1 MRSKTNVSSKV
12 FILLIIIVMAVTAG
26 FFTSRSEANSIVSM
40 SSDKVTPGSD
50 FYLVLSLGDV
60 SFTKFKVEVTNS
72 QRMPAGNLTDSVSSY
87 STSNVVTSFIVDK
100 NLMSIGK
107 LGVAFT
113 APNTEG
119 MVSFDVKIT
128 SLDSSQDSIRET
140 ISALNAEIGAY
151 TEEKNNLESG
161 LVGADTTSDVYTQA
175 VGKIAELD
183 GLIQDR
189 QNQVASE
196 ETKLANFTPETASY
210 SSSIEVK
217 QSQEKTSILDNLL
230 NKDDSTSAFDKEKS
244 LDKDSFDKEKMEK
257 EFDKEKMQN
266 EIDKKMLTDSMK
278 DMESKMSGLETSL
291 KNAND
296 TITSL
301 SQGTTYNGSQNNYL
315 STLSISG
322 VEFESAFKKTTS
334 DYFATVDSTVTSVN
348 VTATAEDSSAVVTV
362 YGDAN
367 LTAGRNKVLIN
378 VTAEDG
384 SIRTYRIFIDVV

>member
-1 MRSKTNVSSKV
+1 MRKISNFTKKRSKTKVLSKV
-12 FILLIIIVMAVTAG
+12 FILLIMIVMAVTAG

-140 ISALNAEIGAY
+140 ILALNTEIGAY
-151 TEEKNNLESG
+151 TDEKNNLESG

-175 VGKIAELD
+175 VGKIAELE

-196 ETKLANFTPETASY
+196 EAKLANFTPETASY

-291 KNAND
+291 KSAND
-296 TITSL
+296 T
-301 SQGTTYNGSQNNYL
+301 
-315 STLSISG
+315 
-322 VEFESAFKKTTS
+322 V
-334 DYFATVDSTVTSVN
+334 
-348 VTATAEDSSAVVTV
+348 
-362 YGDAN
+362 
-367 LTAGRNKVLIN
+367 
-378 VTAEDG
+378 
-384 SIRTYRIFIDVV
+384 